1 VEFLQEKY
9 PHAMVATR
17 RGYPLDSFVQ
27 QSSSSVTICCASTFC
42 LFPSLINP
50 NPVYIMQTKVFASG
64 RVSFG
69 PNVHFVKDP
78 LYYVMMVQEL
88 MGKRNAKLYNQTAIA
103 HRMAQV
109 MRYGRGRDPHISE
122 QLLGQP
128 VELPP
133 NVKEVDVMLH
143 PDDRERKK

>member
-1 VEFLQEKY
+1 
-9 PHAMVATR
+9 
-17 RGYPLDSFVQ
+17 
-27 QSSSSVTICCASTFC
+27 
-42 LFPSLINP
+42 
-50 NPVYIMQTKVFASG
+50 MQTELLASG

-69 PNVHFVKDP
+69 PNVHFVKEP

-88 MGKRNAKLYNQTAIA
+88 VGKSNAKLYNQTAIA

-109 MRYGRGRDPHISE
+109 LRYGRGRDSHISE

-143 PDDRERKK
+143 PDDRERKKWWPF